1 MLKAAHPHRSY
12 HNLKAYQTA
21 SDLCAD
27 LFWRSRSFPARLQNS
42 LTVPLRDQAF
52 RVYKSVLR
60 SWKYRNE
67 EQHIGTC
74 IDRALDDIWV
84 LEQYVLRAREEEVVR
99 DEEFRMLIERV
110 AHLKDL
116 VSRLPA
122 AFQAH

>member
-1 MLKAAHPHRSY
+1 MTRLYRRAAARFRAWSIFFSWGRRYGSASAVLSGAILLIIGSKEYPMLKAAHPHRSY

-74 IDRALDDIWV
+74 IDRALDD
-84 LEQYVLRAREEEVVR
+84 
-99 DEEFRMLIERV
+99 
-110 AHLKDL
+110 
-116 VSRLPA
+116 
-122 AFQAH
+122 